1 MSSDYEKAVDT
12 LMKDVKDL
20 RADMKDVIAAIKAK
34 AGSYVDDARESM
46 HESAAHRV
54 EQVCDAAEAIGH
66 KCHDGLKSC
75 GAKIEEHPFA
85 SLLAALGVGVVLG
98 GLMAWRRR

>member
-1 MSSDYEKAVDT
+1 MSKDYEKTVDT

-34 AGSYVDDARESM
+34 AGAYVDDAKDSL
-46 HESAAHRV
+46 HESAAHRL
-54 EQVCDAAEAIGH
+54 EQVRDATDAIGRR
-66 KCHDGLKSC
+66 CHDRLKS
-75 GAKIEEHPFA
+75 GAAKIEEHPFA

-98 GLMAWRRR
+98 GLMRWYRR